1 MKRLTYKIEATEN
14 GYTESLSFLGITV
27 SKTWKRTDT
36 GMRCEENDLCEQL
49 EKAGIPGQLQRRRA
63 IVGALHL
70 VAFVFQIEF
79 HTLYQGLFVIHH

>member
-49 EKAGIPGQLQRRRA
+49 EEAGIKPEQRAECVPLENFIRLARLVHAAGISIVLPGQ
-63 IVGALHL
+63 V
-70 VAFVFQIEF
+70 
-79 HTLYQGLFVIHH
+79 

>member
-49 EKAGIPGQLQRRRA
+49 EKAGINNEDFLDGIYDYLDESNL
-63 IVGALHL
+63 GMDLSALL
-70 VAFVFQIEF
+70 R
-79 HTLYQGLFVIHH
+79 

>member
-1 MKRLTYKIEATEN
+1 MMRLTYKIEATEN

-49 EKAGIPGQLQRRRA
+49 EKAGINNEDFLDGIYDYLDESNLGMDLSDLLR
-63 IVGALHL
+63 
-70 VAFVFQIEF
+70 
-79 HTLYQGLFVIHH
+79 